1 MEDLSIWSI
10 DHLIQ
15 LHTDMAAVNK
25 DLFKVSG
32 SFYQKQE
39 SIRIL
44 IEQKLDIT
52 GADTLCIL
60 NGKRLKEE
68 NESFFYEQ
76 EKKRFDEI
84 KKRMKI
90 TWTMSKCSK
99 KC

>member
-1 MEDLSIWSI
+1 MEDLSTWSV
-10 DHLIQ
+10 DCLIQ

-32 SFYQKQE
+32 NFYQKQE

-52 GADTLCIL
+52 HADTLAIL
-60 NGKRLKEE
+60 NGKKLKEE
-68 NESFFYEQ
+68 SERSFFYEQ
-76 EKKRFDEI
+76 ERKRVDEII

-90 TWTMSKCSK
+90 TWTMSK
-99 KC
+99 